1 MDGTN
6 LTPSDPAI
14 LLLNE
19 IDILLAQT
27 RLMELYL
34 KQAQATGANQAA
46 RIDQQHQAELGQLR
60 AALIEKEQAALHQ
73 AADAAQQEDFAERIR
88 QLEVLLD
95 TKQSLLNTREG
106 DLEAARVEIVALQR
120 QIADLATAHQ
130 QAQAATL
137 AATTN
142 EESLQSELAALRQ
155 QIEQDQQNLRQQ
167 QLGAQQ
173 LEQELRGQLAQLQI
187 ELAEKQ
193 AWQNNAGDEIKKD
206 RDEIVAL
213 RNDILQLQASR
224 QRAEADA
231 AQALEQTRAHFNAE
245 IARLQTARDSQEQN
259 YQQDRAALAAIEA
272 SLKAENDQLR
282 RELDDKR
289 RQIESRDGAWHEAES
304 EIAGLRQRVVEL
316 EAAQQRAA
324 SDQAALENARASL
337 ENELGQL
344 HHEVAVKERELTQ
357 RYEAVTGVE
366 LALHGRIQGLQ
377 QELAYSQQELAGRD
391 HDLENAHAEIAAL
404 SQHQSA
410 AEQARQEAEENW
422 QRSGVIQSELQARL
436 RAKTEELNAARNN
449 ANELTDQSGAK
460 INELQLQ
467 LAEKQL
473 LVDSRSAEIGD
484 LRDHHSRLLMQL
496 AEAESTH
503 RQSTDLLQESEQSRS
518 AHQNEIAALTQ
529 AHQTELRRLAN
540 ELANELTL
548 ERDAANLARSQ
559 NQEMARRAAE
569 LESDLK
575 ALSDQIVAANAER
588 AALEARLHDLA
599 SQREIEQA
607 DEQARA
613 ALTTEL
619 GALRQ
624 ELRQKSWA
632 IAQEQATAE
641 QLASAH
647 RAQIGEL
654 EAKLAELGGGG
665 PGDENL
671 RKQQERARKLEQRV
685 EELEV
690 ELQHAELT
698 AVSRAEQIRQES
710 AGEIAALDAALKQK
724 SIELDEQGNAQTS
737 KEQSLRHEVE
747 RLLREVAERNQIL
760 QNRNDE
766 LVRVKADLDS
776 HTADLDAHRD
786 RLSQMAA
793 AVALAE
799 NAAGSEIES
808 MRSEF
813 QAQLALLQA
822 ELSQKDWALDDRHAT
837 VEGLALEHRQE
848 VESLRRQL
856 SEKSSLGDSSNS
868 ALASDA
874 ATLTAQAHER
884 RWHGGF
890 AAKRRWKV

>member
-1 MDGTN
+1 MMDGTN

-46 RIDQQHQAELGQLR
+46 RINQQHQAELGQLR
-60 AALIEKEQAALHQ
+60 AALIEKEQAAFHQ
-73 AADAAQQEDFAERIR
+73 AASAAQQEDFAERIR
-88 QLEVLLD
+88 QLEVLLEA
-95 TKQSLLNTREG
+95 KQSLLNAHEG
-106 DLEAARVEIVALQR
+106 DLEAARAEILTLQR
-120 QIADLATAHQ
+120 QVADIETAHQ

-155 QIEQDQQNLRQQ
+155 QIEQDQQNFRQQ
-167 QLGAQQ
+167 HLDAQQ
-173 LEQELRGQLAQLQI
+173 LERELRAQLAQLQI

-193 AWQNNAGDEIKKD
+193 AWQHNAGDEIKKD
-206 RDEIVAL
+206 LDEIVAL

-231 AQALEQTRAHFNAE
+231 AQELEQARAHFNAE
-245 IARLQTARDSQEQN
+245 IAQLQTAQDSREQEH
-259 YQQDRAALAAIEA
+259 QQDRAALAAIEA
-272 SLKAENDQLR
+272 SHKAEIDQLR
-282 RELDDKR
+282 RDLDDKR
-289 RQIESRDGAWHEAES
+289 QQIESHGGAWHEAES
-304 EIAGLRQRVVEL
+304 EIAGLRQRVGEL
-316 EAAQQRAA
+316 EAAEQRAA

-337 ENELGQL
+337 ENQLGQL
-344 HHEVAVKERELTQ
+344 HHEVAVKERDLTQ
-357 RYEAVTGVE
+357 RYEAVSGVE

-377 QELAYSQQELAGRD
+377 QELAQGHQELAHRE
-391 HDLENAHAEIAAL
+391 HELANTRAENAAL
-404 SQHQSA
+404 SERQIA
-410 AEQARQEAEENW
+410 LDQARQEAEENW

-436 RAKTEELNAARNN
+436 QTKTDELNAARNN
-449 ANELTDQSGAK
+449 VNELTDQSAAK
-460 INELQLQ
+460 INELQLH

-473 LVDSRSAEIGD
+473 LVESRSAEIVY
-484 LRDHHSRLLMQL
+484 LKEQQNRLLTQV

-518 AHQNEIAALTQ
+518 AQNEIAALTA
-529 AHQTELRRLAN
+529 AHRTELRRL
-540 ELANELTL
+540 ENELTQ
-548 ERDAANLARSQ
+548 ERDASNHARGQ
-559 NQEMARRAAE
+559 IQESARRSAE
-569 LESDLK
+569 LESDLR
-575 ALSDQIVAANAER
+575 AFSDKITATNAER
-588 AALEARLHDLA
+588 DALQARLHDFA

-624 ELRQKSWA
+624 ELQQKSWA
-632 IAQEQATAE
+632 MAQEQATAE
-641 QLASAH
+641 ELASAH

-654 EAKLAELGGGG
+654 EAKLAELGGGAL
-665 PGDENL
+665 GDENL
-671 RKQQERARKLEQRV
+671 RKQHERARKLEQRV
-685 EELEV
+685 EELEI
-690 ELQHAELT
+690 ELRHAELT

-710 AGEIAALDAALKQK
+710 AGQIAALNAALKQK

-747 RLLREVAERNQIL
+747 RLLRQVEERNQIL

-776 HTADLDAHRD
+776 NQD
-786 RLSQMAA
+786 RLNRVDVS
-793 AVALAE
+793 VSLAE
-799 NAAGSEIES
+799 NAASSEMES

-837 VEGLALEHRQE
+837 VEGLAQEHRQE

-856 SEKSSLGDSSNS
+856 NEKSAPSDPSTGAVSI
-868 ALASDA
+868 DA
-874 ATLTAQAHER
+874 ANLTAQAHER